1 MNVQMEA
8 KCGFFHS
15 GKAKPVKPLPD
26 SSLECS
32 GNILK
37 VNGQKSHNKGYK
49 IQRWK
54 LIKICKILWKRRAG
68 IKH

>member
-8 KCGFFHS
+8 KCGFFYS
-15 GKAKPVKPLPD
+15 DKVKPVKPLPD

-37 VNGQKSHNKGYK
+37 VNGENHT
-49 IQRWK
+49 
-54 LIKICKILWKRRAG
+54 IKATKFRG
-68 IKH
+68 GN